1 MHPIACSLAYPLAY
15 LVRRKLAHPMIYLVI
30 VFLCTGPVVAQIG
43 APADD
48 INVIGIL
55 VQSATGCNFSPTAS
69 NLNAICIPNYAKVF
83 FLILNFDPGPKIV
96 KKMVSLRYGL

>member
-1 MHPIACSLAYPLAY
+1 

-30 VFLCTGPVVAQIG
+30 VCLCTGPVVAQIG

-55 VQSATGCNFSPTAS
+55 VQLAGVTCSACKYVFAHSVMQKCKKDLGAFT
-69 NLNAICIPNYAKVF
+69 NLTLTLTLTLTCESRLTLPN
-83 FLILNFDPGPKIV
+83 P
-96 KKMVSLRYGL
+96 